1 MPTVRTAS
9 TSTVRTASTS
19 TVRTATA
26 TTVRTATA
34 STAHDPSSAHD
45 TSTSSPP
52 STVHDAST
60 SSSTVHDA
68 ISPEASSPPDSR
80 PTPHPNRPA
89 AALAG
94 RRIRAALIGTGA
106 IGGGSHLPALAT
118 LAEEGETEIVAAVDI
133 DADAITAFC
142 AEHAIPHAYTDL
154 DRMLQEQR
162 PDLVSICTP
171 PTLHREQTLAA
182 LRAGAWVWCEKPPVP
197 TLADFD
203 AIESQEGTDGGPY
216 AAIVFQHRFGSGAR
230 HVRRL
235 LAEQALGRPL
245 VAHCQTTW
253 YRNTAYYAVPWR
265 GRWQTEGGGP
275 AMGHGIHQMD
285 LLLDLLGPWSEV
297 RAMAGR
303 LVHDVETEHVS
314 TALVRF
320 ENGAMATVV
329 NSVLSPDEV
338 SRIRIDCERATVEL
352 THLYGHS
359 NANWRITPAPDV
371 PEEEAAAWQ
380 DFGADVPS
388 SHLAQLRELVA
399 SMRAQARPRSSG
411 ADGRTSLE
419 LITALYKSAFTDTT
433 VRAGEIGPGDPYY
446 TALHGGAPGWA
457 PVGFTG
463 SKCEGGQSNDS
474 AVNDSAV
481 NDPASSKEV
490 PA

>member
-1 MPTVRTAS
+1 M
-9 TSTVRTASTS
+9 
-19 TVRTATA
+19 
-26 TTVRTATA
+26 
-34 STAHDPSSAHD
+34 
-45 TSTSSPP
+45 PP
-52 STVHDAST
+52 ST
-60 SSSTVHDA
+60 
-68 ISPEASSPPDSR
+68 PLP
-80 PTPHPNRPA
+80 
-89 AALAG
+89 ALAG
-94 RRIRAALIGTGA
+94 RRVRAAIVGIGA
-106 IGGGSHLPALAT
+106 IGRGSHLPALQQ
-118 LAEEGETEIVAAVDI
+118 LAAEGEAEVVAAVDI
-133 DADAITAFC
+133 DATAVEAFC
-142 AEHAIPHAYTDL
+142 AESGVPHAYTDL
-154 DRMLQEQR
+154 ERMLAEQR
-162 PDLVSICTP
+162 PDLVTICTP
-171 PTLHREQTLAA
+171 PTLHREQSVAA

-197 TLADFD
+197 TLADYD
-203 AIESQEGTDGGPY
+203 AVQAEEGAAAGPY
-216 AAIVFQHRFGSGAR
+216 SSIVFQHRFGSGTR
-230 HVRRL
+230 HVGRL

-253 YRNTAYYAVPWR
+253 YRDTAYYAVPWR

-303 LVHDVETEHVS
+303 LVHDVETEDVS

-320 ENGAMATVV
+320 ESGAMATVV

-359 NANWRITPAPDV
+359 NANWHITPAPDV
-371 PEEEAAAWQ
+371 PGDLAAAWQ

-399 SMRAQARPRSSG
+399 SMRAGRRPRSSG

-419 LITALYKSAFTDTT
+419 LISALYKSAFTDTT
-433 VRAGEIGPGDPYY
+433 VRRGEIGPGDPYY

-457 PVGFTG
+457 PATVAMRTATETG
-463 SKCEGGQSNDS
+463 TGTGPGTHTGTGTGTGTNAS
-474 AVNDSAV
+474 A
-481 NDPASSKEV
+481 ASDAGV

>member
-1 MPTVRTAS
+1 MRTA
-9 TSTVRTASTS
+9 RD
-19 TVRTATA
+19 A
-26 TTVRTATA
+26 TTGKTTEHTEHEDTADE
-34 STAHDPSSAHD
+34 STAHESTAH
-45 TSTSSPP
+45 
-52 STVHDAST
+52 
-60 SSSTVHDA
+60 
-68 ISPEASSPPDSR
+68 R
-80 PTPHPNRPA
+80 NTPHERRSAVP
-89 AALAG
+89 LDG
-94 RRIRAALIGTGA
+94 RRVRAAVIGTGA
-106 IGGGSHLPALAT
+106 IAAGSHLPALAA
-118 LAEEGETEIVAAVDI
+118 LAAEGEVEIVAAVDI
-133 DADAITAFC
+133 DADAVERFC
-142 AEHAIPHAYTDL
+142 ADGGVPHGYTDL
-154 DRMLQEQR
+154 GRMLAEQR

-171 PTLHREQTLAA
+171 PTLHREQTVAA

-197 TLADFD
+197 SLADFD
-203 AIESQEGTDGGPY
+203 AVEAQEGTDGGPY
-216 AAIVFQHRFGSGAR
+216 ASIVFQHRFGSGAR

-235 LAEQALGRPL
+235 IADQVVGRPL

-253 YRNTAYYAVPWR
+253 YRDAAYYAVPWR
-265 GRWQTEGGGP
+265 GKWETEGGGP

-303 LVHDVETEHVS
+303 LVHDVQTEDVS

-320 ENGAMATVV
+320 GSGALATVV
-329 NSVLSPDEV
+329 NSVLSPDEI

-359 NANWRITPAPDV
+359 NDNWRITPVPDTPAEDV
-371 PEEEAAAWQ
+371 AAWR

-399 SMRAQARPRSSG
+399 SMRAGERPRSSG

-457 PVGFTG
+457 PAIPATY
-463 SKCEGGQSNDS
+463 EEAS
-474 AVNDSAV
+474 A
-481 NDPASSKEV
+481 
-490 PA
+490 